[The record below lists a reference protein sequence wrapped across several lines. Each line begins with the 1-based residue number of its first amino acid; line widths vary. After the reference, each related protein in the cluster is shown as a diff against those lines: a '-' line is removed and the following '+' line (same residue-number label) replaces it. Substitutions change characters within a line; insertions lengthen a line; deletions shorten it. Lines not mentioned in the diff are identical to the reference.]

1 MNNLNVCQSVFE
13 FSLGEKR
20 EDNCPKQMSVT
31 DFQSFVEVI
40 WSNTSNRKGL
50 TYICAPMIVGP
61 HDQPEK
67 YSGDNSWRLKSHV
80 KPRRFLSLDLDEI
93 NPPEVWDWLRQWLRD
108 QNFNCCWYT
117 TSSHTTQK
125 PRARLI
131 IELSRSVNQSE
142 GETLGEAFE
151 GHIEVHCKHE
161 GAIKF
166 DRSVYRGEQ
175 PFFLPVV
182 NEQTKQNLGNET
194 DTCHAIFDK
203 EPLDVDLF
211 LANVQVKESLLI
223 KPIYNEWQC
232 KTIDEQYAHIDT
244 FKQALRNW
252 AIAGDANS
260 FGSVEA
266 QTKETVLL
274 GIGSIWCGC
283 WAFDPISM
291 KTLLDELLK
300 TKVTDFADNGRNKW
314 LSVVTLAARFSPEG
328 PNSKNIK
335 DALFEWSEEHECY
348 KNDYDGSVD
357 EFERLWAE
365 GQSTT
370 HASNTPFKTLLW
382 LRKQN
387 LPTPKLIMTDGTFV
401 DVLAK
406 SFDISDAFT
415 LKSYNYDDLKPNFE
429 QMFGSVEKPN
439 QLQLFEEPHEQEKTA
454 DERFKFWAASELQAR
469 APIAWRVKN
478 ILPKTGLAAMF
489 GPSGSGKTFLVLDL
503 ISHISLGL
511 EFYGYKSTACPVVYV
526 CLEGMNGISSRIK
539 AWEQHHAQKLP
550 DSFRVMADQL
560 SLVNQDAQQ
569 FALAVVNNGLDGGV
583 IVIDTLNQ
591 SAPTADENSSKDM
604 GTIIQNAQ
612 TIQRL
617 TNSLVILVHHTG
629 KDASRGLR
637 GHSSLIAALD
647 AAIEVKRTVI
657 SKEWSLSKSKD
668 AENISGM
675 YFSLENVDVGIDPC
689 GEVISSCVV
698 KPNASVIFKRPPP
711 KGKNQKIIF
720 DALQACLPVGASI
733 SFDQAV
739 ELTKS
744 SLGIA
749 AKRQTTG
756 AKAAITSLIEGGH
769 LTKNDQGGI
778 CIA

>member
-1 MNNLNVCQSVFE
+1 MIILNNEQSTFE
-13 FSLGEKR
+13 FSLGKSKT
-20 EDNCPKQMSVT
+20 DNCPKQLSAP
-31 DFQSFVEVI
+31 DFKSFVDVI
-40 WSNTSNRKGL
+40 LENTSDQKGL
-50 TYICAPMIVGP
+50 SYICAPMIVGP

-80 KPRRFLSLDLDEI
+80 KPRRFLSLDLDGI
-93 NPPEVWDWLRQWLRD
+93 NPPEVWFWLRQWFRD
-108 QNFNCCWYT
+108 QNINCCWYT
-117 TSSHTTQK
+117 TSRHTAQE
-125 PRARLI
+125 PRVRVVL
-131 IELSRSVNQSE
+131 ELSRCVSHSE
-142 GETLGEAFE
+142 GVALGQAFE
-151 GHIEVHCKHE
+151 AHIEAVNPVKE
-161 GAIKF
+161 SIKF
-166 DRSVYRGEQ
+166 DKSVYRGEQ

-194 DTCHAIFDK
+194 DTHHAIFDK

-211 LANVQVKESLLI
+211 LANIQVKESLLI

-232 KTIDEQYAHIDT
+232 KTIDEQYAQIDT
-244 FKQALRNW
+244 FKQALRSW
-252 AIAGDANS
+252 ASAGAATGFD
-260 FGSVEA
+260 SVEA
-266 QTKETVLL
+266 QTQETTLL
-274 GIGSIWCGC
+274 SVGSIWCRC
-283 WAFDPISM
+283 WVFDQASM
-291 KTLLDELLK
+291 HALLNELLK
-300 TKVTDFADNGRNKW
+300 TKVTDFGGNGRNKW

-328 PNSKNIK
+328 PDSQKIK
-335 DALFEWSEEHECY
+335 EALFKWSAEHECY
-348 KNDYDGSVD
+348 KNDYDGSVE

-370 HASNTPFKTLLW
+370 HASNTPFKTLLR

-387 LPTPKLIMTDGTFV
+387 LPLPQLIMTDGTFV

-406 SFDISDAFT
+406 PFDLSDAFT
-415 LKSYNYDDLKPNFE
+415 FSRYNYEGLKQNFE
-429 QMFGSVEKPN
+429 QMFGALEEPN
-439 QLQLFEEPHEQEKTA
+439 QLQLFEEPHEQEKA
-454 DERFKFWAASELQAR
+454 AVERFKFWAVPELQAR

-503 ISHISLGL
+503 IARISLGL
-511 EFYGYKSTACPVVYV
+511 DFYGYKSATCPVVYV
-526 CLEGMNGISSRIK
+526 CLEGMNGISNRIM

-569 FALAVVNNGLDGGV
+569 FALAVASKGLDGGV

-612 TIQRL
+612 AIQRL

-629 KDASRGLR
+629 KDTSRGLR

-647 AAIEVKRTVI
+647 AAIEVKRSVM
-657 SKEWSLSKSKD
+657 SREWSLSKSKD
-668 AENISGM
+668 AENMSGM
-675 YFSLENVDVGIDPC
+675 YFSLENVRVGIDPE
-689 GEVISSCVV
+689 GAVISSCIV
-698 KPNASVIFKRPPP
+698 KPNTSVIFKRPPP
-711 KGKNQKIIF
+711 TGKNQKIIF
-720 DALQACLPVGASI
+720 DALQNYLAAGAPI
-733 SFDQAV
+733 TFDQAV

-744 SLGIA
+744 SLGIVN
-749 AKRQTTG
+749 KRQTAG

-769 LTKNDQGGI
+769 LAKNDQGCIGI
-778 CIA
+778 A